1 MGNVN
6 LSIIQYWL
14 LLLIL
19 KTITELF
26 FLFPVAVFFNK
37 KKSLWWFPVA
47 QPFHILYTV
56 IAGWLGKFGSYQW
69 KERSVK

>member
-1 MGNVN
+1 M
-6 LSIIQYWL
+6 
-14 LLLIL
+14 
-19 KTITELF
+19 
-26 FLFPVAVFFNK
+26 
-37 KKSLWWFPVA
+37 A